1 MASKVQ
7 VAKFPVHTN
16 DFSDVPRLGPIS
28 HGHWNMEENE
38 ILDRLND
45 DSSKNRVEI
54 LEQLIITVKRNGG
67 RLPYTE
73 PLSIYK
79 GLAQALSDTSW
90 EIRLKCIQLLNE
102 VIPHA
107 KEDLDHFMAPVIHK
121 LIPNIGDTKV
131 TVKRAV
137 IQTLHVYMKYTHDV
151 PALLRGIVRIGLES
165 DDSKVRKETVS
176 ALPVILTKEFA
187 HENFFHVIQSLAK
200 KLLDSSVED
209 NLQDSSLFTLGKI
222 EALVGEREFSNYLQ
236 KLSSPLR
243 NYYLKLS
250 GKQANGFSETP
261 TPTPRQGP
269 NPVHSNRRSV
279 QAYPEPE
286 LNYEIPYRGNM
297 PFGNLNGSIQQERHA
312 QYMDSLHF
320 GIIPSHV
327 MNHIND
333 QENFRT
339 RAQAVEELKS
349 IVNGLEDYE
358 LAEVL
363 MPEMAPFI
371 NFLSQLL
378 DDSNFK
384 ITSVTLE
391 ILFLLVEKL
400 RKNVK
405 HFLKP
410 LISALAK
417 RMCDNKAVAR
427 QAVMK
432 VAIKMMQSYAPK
444 PVLQMIAENLKH
456 RNSRVRQETINVI
469 IAALLT
475 FPSYD
480 FDLPSICQVV
490 GPTLT
495 DGKRQVRQAALEC
508 FSVLAQAMGS
518 GRLQPLVHAVDQ
530 VELTTEGEG
539 LMAAV
544 QARLARRQLPRLNS
558 DGLVEYA
565 TPIPSSATHRTPP
578 NMAQGADMEWIL
590 SVSGTG
596 SARSS
601 RSDPHMEL
609 ESVTGSAR
617 STPAVPDTPTSA
629 PRRFM
634 SAGRG
639 RNKFPW
645 EEEKDER
652 ARMYEGPPGSAPT
665 QAFMSDDPPPKPR
678 NTWMN
683 DNEVGQDPRR
693 VPKRRSTVMGINAG
707 EEAPEHGSYMQIY
720 KRKQQAN
727 VTRINNYALSD
738 QGETTIKD
746 IKENGF
752 HRPDHKSTPRPF
764 LDPISD
770 EDETPI
776 FLKPTLARGSA
787 TRRKSPKVPP
797 INTSSSPSYSNIRD
811 DDSDSAYAASL
822 DDVGGQEMQS
832 SLRQI
837 RNSAS
842 KKKAERLEK
851 QSSRQSLNSSPPF
864 SDNNE
869 ESGIFST
876 MSQKDE
882 ENRKKGKNSPFES
895 KPKLARNNSVRKK
908 NGDGFD
914 IEGSSSN
921 ISQNYNPASG
931 VTFRENRNS
940 DVQVVGKGYND
951 DSSSTDSRPLGTVN
965 NKAARDRRRVTK
977 GSTLS
982 PLGMTS
988 LHSYGA
994 IEIDDDKTPS
1004 QEHIAL
1010 FGKGMFDQPPAT
1022 TEYPVSGMQSRD
1034 RLDRRLTG
1042 GDPKA
1047 VPNGVVGVGV
1057 RQNEADLGFEE
1068 DMDEDLNASMTKT
1081 FREKIAAKQ
1090 QQQREE
1096 VELKKFEQEKKRQEK
1111 EERQREKERK
1121 EKERQQEKLRR
1132 LSSSESIGLDGLT
1145 ISGSGSNST
1154 TNLGSPTRAA
1164 PPKVTQP
1171 AITPRKK
1178 IKTVNEP
1185 VSSHP
1190 MSATSHSP
1198 TTKSENPEDWK
1209 PFRDADGALRE
1220 ALKKIGQDDWEVK
1233 MEAINLLRRLTIHHP
1248 ETLSS
1253 QLHTVILAIIAEVKN
1268 LRSQV
1273 SRLAITCLAEM
1284 FSNLKRQMD
1293 QDLDNTTKCLLAKSG
1308 ESNHFIRTDV
1318 DRALKAMVENVTA
1331 TRALLAIIMGG
1342 ASHKN
1347 TAVRRTTA
1355 QCLVVLVEKMGPGK
1369 ILSGVKDITDRVLP
1383 TAAQFA
1389 LDSSQ
1394 ETRYYG
1400 KKILYQLM
1408 SHQDIDKMLTKYL
1421 PANTLRSV
1429 QDVVDNLRQKGL
1441 GGAPSETSSA
1451 RSQRSGSSVR
1461 GGSASS
1467 SAESVNTPQPKRKS
1481 VRTDEGTM
1489 DDIREM
1495 IGQLGSNDWKTRH
1508 AGITQFQQMT
1518 ESNPNAVSSQL
1529 VKIFD
1534 KFLPRLQD
1542 SNSKVNL
1549 HALQVMLQVIPQL
1562 KDSMLSGVLNMAIGN
1577 VAPNLSSKNREI
1589 YTTATDILEC
1599 FIEHMD
1605 SSLLIQPF
1613 ANQAQSVSAR
1623 SKPDMVLKVAYLVD
1637 RVYSKKQKQ
1646 VILHVLPLLWHL
1658 LGAQNSSGALHG
1670 GSSDLRQ
1677 AMGSLVSVLYKHMG
1691 QSLIE
1696 KASSD
1701 PNVSTRHLNLLQELI
1716 DQS

>member
-738 QGETTIKD
+738 QGETTIKAD
-746 IKENGF
+746 QGSVTGDDS
-752 HRPDHKSTPRPF
+752 RT
-764 LDPISD
+764 D

>member
-79 GLAQALSDTSW
+79 GLAQALSDSSW

-187 HENFFHVIQSLAK
+187 HENFFDVIQSLAK

-261 TPTPRQGP
+261 NPTPRQGP

-286 LNYEIPYRGNM
+286 LNYEIPYQGNM

-371 NFLSQLL
+371 NFLGQLL

-738 QGETTIKD
+738 QGETTIKAD
-746 IKENGF
+746 QGSVTGDDS
-752 HRPDHKSTPRPF
+752 RT
-764 LDPISD
+764 D

-1248 ETLSS
+1248 ETLSG

-1318 DRALKAMVENVTA
+1318 DRALKAMMENVTA

>member
-1 MASKVQ
+1 MLR
-7 VAKFPVHTN
+7 VACLLVHQT
-16 DFSDVPRLGPIS
+16 FI
-28 HGHWNMEENE
+28 
-38 ILDRLND
+38 
-45 DSSKNRVEI
+45 
-54 LEQLIITVKRNGG
+54 
-67 RLPYTE
+67 
-73 PLSIYK
+73 
-79 GLAQALSDTSW
+79 
-90 EIRLKCIQLLNE
+90 
-102 VIPHA
+102 
-107 KEDLDHFMAPVIHK
+107 KE
-121 LIPNIGDTKV
+121 
-131 TVKRAV
+131 
-137 IQTLHVYMKYTHDV
+137 
-151 PALLRGIVRIGLES
+151 
-165 DDSKVRKETVS
+165 
-176 ALPVILTKEFA
+176 
-187 HENFFHVIQSLAK
+187 
-200 KLLDSSVED
+200 
-209 NLQDSSLFTLGKI
+209 
-222 EALVGEREFSNYLQ
+222 
-236 KLSSPLR
+236 
-243 NYYLKLS
+243 S
-250 GKQANGFSETP
+250 GKLDYGCGYSG
-261 TPTPRQGP
+261 PRHGGM
-269 NPVHSNRRSV
+269 
-279 QAYPEPE
+279 
-286 LNYEIPYRGNM
+286 I
-297 PFGNLNGSIQQERHA
+297 
-312 QYMDSLHF
+312 
-320 GIIPSHV
+320 
-327 MNHIND
+327 
-333 QENFRT
+333 
-339 RAQAVEELKS
+339 
-349 IVNGLEDYE
+349 
-358 LAEVL
+358 
-363 MPEMAPFI
+363 
-371 NFLSQLL
+371 LL
-378 DDSNFK
+378 
-384 ITSVTLE
+384 
-391 ILFLLVEKL
+391 
-400 RKNVK
+400 
-405 HFLKP
+405 
-410 LISALAK
+410 
-417 RMCDNKAVAR
+417 
-427 QAVMK
+427 
-432 VAIKMMQSYAPK
+432 
-444 PVLQMIAENLKH
+444 
-456 RNSRVRQETINVI
+456 
-469 IAALLT
+469 
-475 FPSYD
+475 
-480 FDLPSICQVV
+480 
-490 GPTLT
+490 
-495 DGKRQVRQAALEC
+495 
-508 FSVLAQAMGS
+508 
-518 GRLQPLVHAVDQ
+518 LQPLMGV
-530 VELTTEGEG
+530 GCS
-539 LMAAV
+539 
-544 QARLARRQLPRLNS
+544 NS
-558 DGLVEYA
+558 A
-565 TPIPSSATHRTPP
+565 
-578 NMAQGADMEWIL
+578 
-590 SVSGTG
+590 
-596 SARSS
+596 
-601 RSDPHMEL
+601 
-609 ESVTGSAR
+609 
-617 STPAVPDTPTSA
+617 
-629 PRRFM
+629 
-634 SAGRG
+634 
-639 RNKFPW
+639 
-645 EEEKDER
+645 
-652 ARMYEGPPGSAPT
+652 
-665 QAFMSDDPPPKPR
+665 
-678 NTWMN
+678 
-683 DNEVGQDPRR
+683 
-693 VPKRRSTVMGINAG
+693 
-707 EEAPEHGSYMQIY
+707 
-720 KRKQQAN
+720 
-727 VTRINNYALSD
+727 
-738 QGETTIKD
+738 D

-764 LDPISD
+764 LDPISADQGSVTGDDSRTD

-1248 ETLSS
+1248 ETLSG

-1318 DRALKAMVENVTA
+1318 DRALKAMMENVTA

>member
-764 LDPISD
+764 LDPISADQGSVTGDDSRTD

-965 NKAARDRRRVTK
+965 NKAARDRRRVT
-977 GSTLS
+977 
-982 PLGMTS
+982 
-988 LHSYGA
+988 
-994 IEIDDDKTPS
+994 
-1004 QEHIAL
+1004 
-1010 FGKGMFDQPPAT
+1010 KGMFDQPPAT

>member
-79 GLAQALSDTSW
+79 GLAQALSDSSW

-187 HENFFHVIQSLAK
+187 HENFFDVIQSLAK

-261 TPTPRQGP
+261 NPTPRQGP

-286 LNYEIPYRGNM
+286 LNYEIPYQGNM

-371 NFLSQLL
+371 NFLGQLL

-764 LDPISD
+764 LDPISADQGSVTGDDSRTD

-965 NKAARDRRRVTK
+965 NKAARDRRRVT
-977 GSTLS
+977 
-982 PLGMTS
+982 
-988 LHSYGA
+988 
-994 IEIDDDKTPS
+994 
-1004 QEHIAL
+1004 
-1010 FGKGMFDQPPAT
+1010 KGMFDQPPAT

-1248 ETLSS
+1248 ETLSG

-1318 DRALKAMVENVTA
+1318 DRALKAMMENVTA